1 MVHGIKRLGLSAA
14 VLIAALV
21 VMLMAMSWL
30 LNRDQVRASV
40 EAQIRAVT
48 GLDLAIKGDA
58 TVSLFPVSSVVFHNV
73 SLTGGGGNEPALKV
87 DEMTASLRLLPL
99 LLQRFE
105 IAGISLSEP
114 HIIVRRDA
122 DGISNWTPLLQRL
135 AQKLKPGT
143 DGAVSFSEIR
153 IKGGEL
159 AYRDDAEQVVE
170 AVSGIDVS
178 LAWPSISRSFAATG
192 QFDWRGERIDGSI
205 NINDFIAALS
215 GERSGLKARLASA
228 PLKLAFD
235 GAMTNRASLMI
246 EGTLSADSPSLREA
260 LRWAGQEIP
269 DAGGLGRFA
278 LKARA
283 NTIGTAVALTNVNVE
298 LDGNVAEGVL
308 SFNNDGRQT
317 VQGTLAAESLDL
329 TPYVNTVK
337 VLASGAHDWNRQAF
351 DLHSLSGIDLDLRL
365 SAARVQVRNTKIG
378 RTALGANIR
387 AGTLTLSVGEAQMY
401 GGIVRGSF
409 SLAHLDHAD
418 DAADVK
424 AQFQLNDV
432 DLESCISELFGFHRL
447 SGRGNLN
454 LTLEA
459 SGSSPFGLAQTVDGT
474 ASLTGHDGALSGF
487 NVEQLLR
494 RLERRPLSG
503 AGEFRS
509 GRTPFNT
516 LNVAI
521 RFNDG
526 IATADDIRLQGPAV
540 RLTLTGA
547 TSIPT
552 REFDLKGVASLVPS
566 AEAAPTFE
574 LPFVLQG
581 PWDDPLL
588 FPDSDSLIRRSPA
601 SAPLLD
607 AVRDRRARDAVRS
620 AIERLTGTKTPT
632 ATAAP
637 AAEDKPAAS
646 VQQ

>member
-1 MVHGIKRLGLSAA
+1 MDRGIKRLGLAVA
-14 VLIAALV
+14 VLIAAVAGALTT
-21 VMLMAMSWL
+21 MSWL
-30 LNRDQVRASV
+30 LNRDQVRAAV

-58 TVSLFPVSSVVFHNV
+58 TVSLFPVSSVVFHDV
-73 SLTGGGGNEPALKV
+73 SLTGGGGREPALKV
-87 DEMTASLRLLPL
+87 DEMTASLRPLPL

-105 IAGISLSEP
+105 IAGISLSKP

-143 DGAVSFSEIR
+143 EGAVSFSEIR

-159 AYRDDAEQVVE
+159 AYRDDTEKVQE
-170 AVSGIDVS
+170 TFGGIDVS

-205 NINDFIAALS
+205 NIADFIAALS

-246 EGTLSADSPSLREA
+246 EGTLSADSTSLRDA

-269 DAGGLGRFA
+269 DTGGFGRFA

-283 NTIGTAVALTNVNVE
+283 TAVGSTVALTNVNVE

-317 VQGTLAAESLDL
+317 VQGTLAADSLDL
-329 TPYVNTVK
+329 TPYVNSIK
-337 VLASGAHDWNRQAF
+337 VLASGAHDWNHQTF
-351 DLHSLSGIDLDLRL
+351 DLRSLSSIDLDLRL
-365 SAARVQVRNTKIG
+365 SAARVQVRNTRIG

-409 SLAHLDHAD
+409 SLARAD
-418 DAADVK
+418 ADADLK
-424 AQFQLNDV
+424 AQFQLNDI
-432 DLESCISELFGFHRL
+432 DLESCIGELFGFRRL

-474 ASLTGHDGALSGF
+474 ANLTGHDGALSGF

-509 GRTPFNT
+509 GRTPFNS
-516 LNVAI
+516 LNVSL
-521 RFNDG
+521 RLNDG
-526 IATADDIRLQGPAV
+526 IATADEIRLQGPTV
-540 RLTLTGA
+540 LLTLAGA

-552 REFDLKGVASLVPS
+552 REFDFKGTASLVPS
-566 AEAAPTFE
+566 AGAAPTFE

-620 AIERLTGTKTPT
+620 AIERLTGSKTP
-632 ATAAP
+632 AAAAAP
-637 AAEDKPAAS
+637 VAEDQSAAPRP
-646 VQQ
+646 Q